1 MLRAMAAFLVLTC
14 LSGMARAQGLD
25 QPLRPTQTL
34 KITPL
39 TPASA
44 ETAGPVLGRGG
55 ATATLR
61 SPQAE
66 RGVLSSF
73 RFGFMGTD
81 HKVNTLGVLV
91 QGQRAEFILRDRD
104 ANDPFRAHAT
114 WLQSPSYSA
123 TQEVSAHASGDVK
136 IDLPAG
142 PAGHVALL
150 QGFQFKRARATDA
163 NVRLVAVQVA
173 EDSRSVRVALVDDQ
187 GADFRGMD
195 GVQSLGLAALPLGE
209 LLALPVFGAR
219 LTGTLPEFDERRLR
233 TYTVTVQYV
242 WVPPSLVLGAGLVAG
257 TTRMADAGTLPDSKD
272 KVGLRGFRFAF
283 GNSDHHLRSV
293 GVDLTGNQRQP
304 ILFQDN
310 NLDDPV
316 AWSVGFVRLK

>member
-1 MLRAMAAFLVLTC
+1 
-14 LSGMARAQGLD
+14 
-25 QPLRPTQTL
+25 
-34 KITPL
+34 
-39 TPASA
+39 
-44 ETAGPVLGRGG
+44 
-55 ATATLR
+55 
-61 SPQAE
+61 
-66 RGVLSSF
+66 
-73 RFGFMGTD
+73 
-81 HKVNTLGVLV
+81 
-91 QGQRAEFILRDRD
+91 
-104 ANDPFRAHAT
+104 
-114 WLQSPSYSA
+114 
-123 TQEVSAHASGDVK
+123 
-136 IDLPAG
+136 
-142 PAGHVALL
+142 LL

-163 NVRLVAVQVA
+163 NVRLVAVQIA

-195 GVQSLGLAALPLGE
+195 GAQSLGLAAVPLGE